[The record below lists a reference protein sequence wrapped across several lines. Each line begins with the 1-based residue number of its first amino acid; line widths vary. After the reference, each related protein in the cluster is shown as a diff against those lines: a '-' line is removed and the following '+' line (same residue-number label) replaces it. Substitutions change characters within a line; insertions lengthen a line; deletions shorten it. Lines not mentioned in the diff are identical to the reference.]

1 MPWIKTV
8 PLEEAAGV
16 VKEVYE
22 IRVGPSANR
31 GHISPIRQVQSLNPQ
46 ALYYWMHLNNTILYG
61 DSGLSRAEREMI
73 ATVVSAVNLCS
84 Y

>member
-8 PLEEAAGV
+8 SPEEAESL

-22 IRVGPSANR
+22 ARVGPSANR
-31 GHISPIRQVQSLNPQ
+31 GNVSPIRRVQSLNPE
-46 ALYYWMHLNNTILYG
+46 ALYHWMHLNNTILYG
-61 DSGLSRAEREMI
+61 ESGISRAEKEMI
-73 ATVVSAVNLCS
+73 ATVVSAVNHCS